1 MPGKA
6 VTAMSESKTI
16 GQRMEEMRM
25 KAGAQNYSG
34 HDYMDLARFDE
45 KTRHMI
51 LFDVLTHQSPVGC
64 KGERMRLYLSD
75 TGYAKALE
83 NQQNGHIKIFSHA
96 KVIRGDL
103 LYDYKDQI
111 R

>member
-1 MPGKA
+1 
-6 VTAMSESKTI
+6 MSESKTI
-16 GQRMEEMRM
+16 GQRMEEMRIQ
-25 KAGAQNYSG
+25 AGAQNYRG

-45 KTRHMI
+45 KPRHMI
-51 LFDVLTHQSPVGC
+51 LFDVLTNRSSVGC
-64 KGERMRLYLSD
+64 KGERMRLFLSD

-103 LYDYKDQI
+103 LYDHKDQI

>member
-1 MPGKA
+1 MSNGKT
-6 VTAMSESKTI
+6 VGEL
-16 GQRMEEMRM
+16 MEEMRI
-25 KAGAQNYSG
+25 KAGAQNYRG
-34 HDYMDLARFDE
+34 HDYMDLARFDD

-51 LFDVLTHQSPVGC
+51 LFDVLTHHSPVGF
-64 KGERMRLYLSD
+64 KGERMRLFLSD

-96 KVIRGDL
+96 KVIGGDL
-103 LYDYKDQI
+103 FYDREDQI